1 MRPASELETRRLSET
16 FAALCAISSPSRS
29 EGAVANYVRNELE
42 QIGLEVVEDDAAA
55 VIGGQSGNLL
65 ARIGAG
71 SAKSVLFCAHLDTVP
86 HEGAVVPV
94 VVNGGWESEGDTILG
109 ADNKAAVAVL
119 LELARRATIEGA
131 PVDLE
136 LCFTVAEE
144 PGLLGANALDVSALR
159 SEVGYV
165 YDHATPIG
173 EIIGASPTHIRW
185 RADIRGRAAHAG
197 MSPEDGRSAITVASR
212 AIAALEDGRIDE
224 LSTANVARIRGG
236 VAGTNV
242 VPEHCQVDGE
252 VRSLEEGRAELM
264 AEAVAETFQDA
275 ANEPDCQ
282 CDLDLTIERSFVG
295 YKLGDDEPGV
305 VAAKAALEA
314 CGYEPKL
321 VASGGGSDANALR
334 AKGFPCVNL
343 ANGTQNPHE
352 PSERVAVVELEA
364 MLNVTFALVDVFGQ
378 D

>member
-1 MRPASELETRRLSET
+1 MRPASELETRRLNET
-16 FAALCAISSPSRS
+16 FAALCAIPSPSRS
-29 EGAVANYVRNELE
+29 EGAVAAYVRSELE
-42 QIGLEVVEDDAAA
+42 QIGVEVEEDGAADA
-55 VIGGQSGNLL
+55 IGGQSGNLL
-65 ARIGAG
+65 ARIGPN

-94 VVNGGWESEGDTILG
+94 VVDGGWESEGDTILG

-131 PVDLE
+131 SVGLE

-144 PGLLGANALDVSALR
+144 PGLLGANAFDVSSLQ
-159 SEVGYV
+159 SELGYV

-173 EIIGASPTHIRW
+173 EIIVASPTHIRW

-197 MSPEDGRSAITVASR
+197 VSPEDGRSAITAAAR
-212 AIAALEDGRIDE
+212 AIAALPDGRIDE
-224 LSTANVARIRGG
+224 LSTANVARVRGG

-252 VRSLEEGRAELM
+252 VRSLEAGRAELM

-282 CDLDLTIERSFVG
+282 CDLDLTIERSFIG

-314 CGYEPKL
+314 CGYEPKM

-334 AKGFPCVNL
+334 AKGFPCINL
-343 ANGTQNPHE
+343 ANGTQNPHQ
-352 PSERVAVVELEA
+352 PSERVAVAELEA
-364 MLNVTFALVDVFGQ
+364 MLNVTFALIDAFGQ